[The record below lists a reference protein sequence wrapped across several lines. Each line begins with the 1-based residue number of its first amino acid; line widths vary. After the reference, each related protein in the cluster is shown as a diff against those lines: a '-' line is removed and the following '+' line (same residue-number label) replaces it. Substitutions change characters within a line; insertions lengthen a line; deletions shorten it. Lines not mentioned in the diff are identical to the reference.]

1 MKGTETGRNG
11 GRDGGKEGE
20 GGRKGERDSSVV
32 DQNTVVT
39 TRQHL
44 DNGGR
49 HGSRL
54 YHMKRGI
61 KLSNKRQDVEESSS
75 V

>member
-1 MKGTETGRNG
+1 MKGTEAGRNG
-11 GRDGGKEGE
+11 GRDGGKEGR

-32 DQNTVVT
+32 EQNTAVT

-54 YHMKRGI
+54 
-61 KLSNKRQDVEESSS
+61 
-75 V
+75 